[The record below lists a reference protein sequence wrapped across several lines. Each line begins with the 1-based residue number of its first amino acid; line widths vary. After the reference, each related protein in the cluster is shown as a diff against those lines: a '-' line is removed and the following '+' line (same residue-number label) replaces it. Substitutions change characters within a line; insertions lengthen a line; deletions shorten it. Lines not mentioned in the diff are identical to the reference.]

1 MSDSTESFSLNDVY
15 VKLSQRVSAYNA
27 RLLLH
32 SVKVGAGIR
41 DEQDSLLNT
50 EDARTVCLELIKKG
64 GPAFQV
70 GKDLYSQVQ

>member
-1 MSDSTESFSLNDVY
+1 MSDNTGSFSLNDVY

-32 SVKVGAGIR
+32 SVKVGAGI
-41 DEQDSLLNT
+41 QDDGNEPLSL
-50 EDARTVCLELIKKG
+50 EEAKIVCLELIKKG